1 MNETTLDYVRVIT
14 EADMLAGVHQHLEPV
29 MRTPM
34 EGGVIVHAGS
44 TTCELLCQY
53 LNNPGDAS
61 YRVTH
66 EPLLEVPAGLKS
78 EMLYYVAD
86 SAAAYRI
93 LEASKSARAYVLALT
108 YIPWPG
114 APDKDDR
121 DELDEFQAVVRVI
134 QAKNECFDILA
145 ELGIETRS

>member
-29 MRTPM
+29 MRTPL

-53 LNNPGDAS
+53 LDNPGDAS

-66 EPLLEVPAGLKS
+66 EPLLEVLAGLKA